1 MHDQELKD
9 IQIITEILKKGGI
22 CIIPTEIGLEVVC
35 DGTNDTPVSKLFS
48 CFTTTNKSQFSLLIS
63 HIDQLSRYTRELPE
77 VAEELLSIATSP
89 LTLILP
95 TVSGISQ
102 SILIDKDKAPFRIIS
117 EGIIQKILAR
127 INRPLLSIPAT
138 DNLDKIPTSTE
149 SIPQQILA
157 IVDHTIATSK
167 QAKFTAKM
175 PSVIELGLNG
185 GVKIINN

>member
-77 VAEELLSIATSP
+77 VAEEAPKHCNIAINPYS
-89 LTLILP
+89 
-95 TVSGISQ
+95 SN
-102 SILIDKDKAPFRIIS
+102 RIWNIPKYS
-117 EGIIQKILAR
+117 
-127 INRPLLSIPAT
+127 NR
-138 DNLDKIPTSTE
+138 
-149 SIPQQILA
+149 
-157 IVDHTIATSK
+157 
-167 QAKFTAKM
+167 
-175 PSVIELGLNG
+175 
-185 GVKIINN
+185 